1 VFITVKFWGHLTS
14 VKFWGHL
21 TSVNVLG
28 TPYLIIEENKRICF
42 IFSMLLTAKAVT
54 PGISYHVTQRR
65 DKRPSRM
72 ELPLGPGTKT
82 A

>member
-1 VFITVKFWGHLTS
+1 MSFFE
-14 VKFWGHL
+14 
-21 TSVNVLG
+21 VLV

-72 ELPLGPGTKT
+72 ELLLDQELKPHKLGPKKKDK
-82 A
+82 